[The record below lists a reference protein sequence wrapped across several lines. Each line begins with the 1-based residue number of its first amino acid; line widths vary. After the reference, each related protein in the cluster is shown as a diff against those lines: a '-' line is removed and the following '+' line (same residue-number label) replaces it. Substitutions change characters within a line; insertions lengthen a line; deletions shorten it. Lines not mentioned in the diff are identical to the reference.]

1 MSKVATI
8 KIFLMTRKVFD
19 GNATLIAGSVMMNC
33 MPLIMPQICARHP
46 DITVYKIALP
56 TTATVV
62 AAVEA

>member
-1 MSKVATI
+1 
-8 KIFLMTRKVFD
+8 MTRKVFD